1 MKTLENR
8 RGTMKNHE
16 NMDTGG
22 NRWLR
27 VVTGALGWFW
37 VITGNS
43 KEEVMIFRYKQTDR
57 RHNIYISSAA
67 APATSSSSLSTS
79 LSLSSPS

>member
-16 NMDTGG
+16 NMNTGG

-27 VVTGALGWFW
+27 VVTGAFGWFW

-43 KEEVMIFRYKQTDR
+43 KEEVMIFRYKQTNS
-57 RHNIYISSAA
+57 HYVIMQ
-67 APATSSSSLSTS
+67 PPSLCR
-79 LSLSSPS
+79 LQVEVFHHGMP